1 MSSAGNRANGRAT
14 AAQAETPRQHL
25 GSIMA
30 GNILITLAVIAAS
43 LAAVQ
48 CMSKPNFCNSY
59 DCPPFDSQR
68 LNGFELRSYGETMWV
83 GTSRVV
89 SSTSSSSSTSSM
101 FQKLYRYIGGAN
113 SAGKRIKMTV
123 PVATKVQA
131 LGGGQFR
138 YTMMFYVPGANPP
151 TPNDSDVEIIA
162 MPARDVYVSFQQ
174 SVRERGR

>member
-1 MSSAGNRANGRAT
+1 MSSAGNRANGRCFAIN
-14 AAQAETPRQHL
+14 